1 MDISTSP
8 DGGESHP
15 VNFATPPSP
24 ENQNTPRRGFTV
36 LKIKKQSVK
45 NFIVCG
51 ELSSILLFNFVHN
64 FINYM
69 RAIDT
74 EGVKIFHLRR
84 AFADPAFEFRSRFHS
99 LYACDC
105 DKIVKEFCLRR
116 ALSMLLFNFAHDF
129 INYMRAIVTKAVKK
143 FRL

>member
-1 MDISTSP
+1 MPGRQEYFYTTP
-8 DGGESHP
+8 DGGESHR

-69 RAIDT
+69 RAI
-74 EGVKIFHLRR
+74 
-84 AFADPAFEFRSRFHS
+84 
-99 LYACDC
+99 
-105 DKIVKEFCLRR
+105 
-116 ALSMLLFNFAHDF
+116 
-129 INYMRAIVTKAVKK
+129 VTMAVKK
-143 FRL
+143 FRLRRAFVNPAFQFRSRYH